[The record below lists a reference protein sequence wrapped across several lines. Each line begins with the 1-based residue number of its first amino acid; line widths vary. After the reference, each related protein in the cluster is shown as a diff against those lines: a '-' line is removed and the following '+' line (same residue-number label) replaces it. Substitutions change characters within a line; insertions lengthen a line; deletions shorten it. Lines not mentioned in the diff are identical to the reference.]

1 MANKIQEIGGALYYL
16 AMSVV
21 ADKDIVTELTKMV
34 ELLTQNN
41 SSLTVQLSNTIK
53 LNLNMAKKLNLKP
66 TQ

>member
-16 AMSVV
+16 AMSAV

-34 ELLTQNN
+34 ELLTQKN